1 MFLLVTAT
9 ARECFQNWEISKSIN
24 LTRLGKALIT
34 DNDTMAL
41 RTALYPSKTTALRRS
56 LILDLNP

>member
-24 LTRLGKALIT
+24 LTRLGKELIT
-34 DNDTMAL
+34 DIETMAL
-41 RTALYPSKTTALRRS
+41 RTAL
-56 LILDLNP
+56 